1 MGEYT
6 GTFIPKY
13 IMENRE
19 LHVTD
24 KFLYAEIASFNEC
37 FAGNDFFAA
46 RLNMSLRGVED
57 AIRRLK
63 EAGLIKA
70 VAFDGRKRK
79 LLAIQNHAQTWSSTV
94 TERGAAPRSN
104 VDIDN
109 TIENNIDI
117 KTKAKDSLKQNP
129 YNPDIDI
136 AFINWIDVYG
146 FTPKQPTSER
156 REAKKLIKQHGLER
170 VSGAI
175 RAAYAAKDIE
185 YAPVITS
192 FKDLWYKWD
201 KLESFYR
208 RKQKQTNQS
217 VTITE

>member
-13 IMENRE
+13 IMENHE

-46 RLNMSLRGVED
+46 RLNMSLRGIED

-117 KTKAKDSLKQNP
+117 KTKAKEIVNP
-129 YNPDIDI
+129 EIQKLFMDWT
-136 AFINWIDVYG
+136 FIYG
-146 FTPKQPTSER
+146 YPPKQPASER

-175 RAAYAAKDIE
+175 KAAYAAKDIE